1 MRDIPE
7 KVDKKYNTGMGVT
20 SESQSQITNDARAKI
35 KSGNQTASETRSN
48 LRKKK
53 HTKDSPDSNKKQKTL
68 GFQLPELGQEKTRS
82 KPASISP
89 EDTAPSRIGRSS
101 MMQ

>member
-20 SESQSQITNDARAKI
+20 SESQSQITNDARAKL
-35 KSGNQTASETRSN
+35 KSDNQTASETRSN

-53 HTKDSPDSNKKQKTL
+53 NTKDSPDSNKKQKTL
-68 GFQLPELGQEKTRS
+68 GF
-82 KPASISP
+82 
-89 EDTAPSRIGRSS
+89 
-101 MMQ
+101 